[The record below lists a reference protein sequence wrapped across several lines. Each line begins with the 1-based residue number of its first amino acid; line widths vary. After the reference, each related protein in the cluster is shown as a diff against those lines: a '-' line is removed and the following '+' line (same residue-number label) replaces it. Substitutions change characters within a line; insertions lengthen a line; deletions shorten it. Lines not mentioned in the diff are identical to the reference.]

1 MTQDITWNKMIIGIL
16 ETTWKKKS
24 VVENFELKFKLKD
37 RKSVLFM
44 RMLFYHLLLITTQR
58 RTVLH

>member
-1 MTQDITWNKMIIGIL
+1 MTQDITWNKMIIG
-16 ETTWKKKS
+16 

>member
-1 MTQDITWNKMIIGIL
+1 M
-16 ETTWKKKS
+16 KKKS

-44 RMLFYHLLLITTQR
+44 RMLFYHPY
-58 RTVLH
+58 